1 MEGHTF
7 GAASFNHSLA
17 WSSQSIL
24 HAVAKSLLAFSH
36 SPNNLTITNQDT
48 AVISNIQYQN
58 EEITNCYLFTVLHII
73 QDDFT
78 SKFNNTTQRIYNDMC
93 I

>member
-1 MEGHTF
+1 
-7 GAASFNHSLA
+7 
-17 WSSQSIL
+17 
-24 HAVAKSLLAFSH
+24 
-36 SPNNLTITNQDT
+36 
-48 AVISNIQYQN
+48 
-58 EEITNCYLFTVLHII
+58 VLHII